1 MSYTEWTKEKT
12 QYGMKKEVDKASE
25 MVKQVG
31 AEKEEEKKAKAGLVY
46 GVLDRR
52 WWWTKYDV
60 VSAPHWRQLSHMHL
74 FFCSYDQPGSRHNS
88 ND

>member
-12 QYGMKKEVDKASE
+12 QYGMKKEVDKANE
-25 MVKQVG
+25 MVKQV
-31 AEKEEEKKAKAGLVY
+31 ATEKEKKKAKAGLVY
-46 GVLDRR
+46 DVLDRR
-52 WWWTKYDV
+52 WWAKYDV
-60 VSAPHWRQLSHMHL
+60 ISAPQWRQLSDMRL